1 MIMTSNRKLTSGVA
15 ILCAL
20 MILIGIFPMN
30 LFSGKKA
37 DATNSWTVYFDIS
50 NTTWFTNDSCVPEVS
65 TNNSTWNDMTLLS
78 GKIYSYTFG
87 SKPSSV
93 YFARGKN
100 SGNEIYGKTVEQTI
114 LDKNYFLAN
123 AWDTNSNSNS
133 GTWKVYEEKTI
144 YIDIS
149 NNTVYQGSKD
159 SIYLRCSPTV
169 GNNNISVSSIKMG
182 YFKNNVYKATTLLW
196 TDGYVWFDTNG
207 KWTNQTSD
215 DENVRQ
221 LKGNNYFTIDANKTG
236 DKYNGTWSTYSES
249 LAGKT
254 INFKDMT
261 GKLAGNITAIFT
273 GDGLT
278 AETKNVENNKVT
290 IPNDVNNNAYKTVE
304 FKNGNTSLGKYNLFN
319 ESSSGVT
326 AISYNESTCNTF
338 YYGATEKSDGNKLS
352 YWGTNLFGNNSIANK
367 NLYFKK
373 STFSSQPTVKI
384 NGETLSGI
392 SNTVNNTA
400 VWSFT
405 IPSDS
410 SATQQTIITF
420 EYGGNTYHLF
430 WIGLGKDSVVISGD
444 FAKISERLSKLRVY
458 FDATLSKLDYTGT
471 IVEKDS
477 NNNPTYPNYSMPKN
491 GVLRYYATGS
501 GVSDY
506 EGDMVKAVNFTK
518 NGNTWKDVYYVD
530 LPSNE
535 YTKIVFSSFDM
546 SDPTNYGGHGEST
559 TTLEIPTDINNPCFY
574 ADTSDKVIYVGGQ
587 RSGYWDEVYTIRDA
601 ESGKGNQVVDVKESS
616 FSSEKSSYGSREVNY
631 VNSTFYDYYTD
642 YELNGSNRDDYNGES
657 GLQNGASHRNWVNFR
672 QFDQALS
679 DYYKNKG
686 VSVNDAIYTG
696 HFQPTYTDS
705 TTGQQWGFPFGAI
718 ADTMDLYGWSN
729 YNTFI
734 SNNNSNVNSD
744 GEVKINQDGYYMYAT
759 QGIVNSSLDNGV
771 LKTHDGKAAS
781 PYFDED
787 FLNGN
792 NSKNTKLGKV
802 YNNVAF
808 PFTKKDVF
816 GEGVDYWWYDS
827 ASKTLAMQ
835 KDTESDNY
843 YLADY
848 SLDTDRSW
856 SKNLNSSGIYNAG
869 DKVSNTY
876 GLFPFNYGDNSA
888 KNNNGSTYNYGYGA
902 KLEFKFRLTDDGKVL
917 NSSGKQVDIKFL
929 FSGDDDVWVYIDGK
943 LALDVGGAHGQVTG
957 MLDFANKK
965 AYVSKVKKSANN
977 SDVSG
982 DSSVKSITYHADG
995 ENGNANK
1002 TYNFYQQKDFTLEGD
1017 NSAEHTLT
1025 MYYME
1030 RGLWESNMKVAFNFP
1045 DSSELEV
1052 EKTVD
1057 KSDVNTMFSNLFDE
1071 NENFEFLIQN
1081 RVTHFGTK
1089 AANGSTGLTTLN
1101 FAENLTGNLS
1111 VTSEGNIFEKVDSY
1125 NGQDNVVHWF
1135 ANYSNENNE
1144 YTQARLGNLSADDN
1158 QSKDISEMTYL
1169 NFKAYIAND
1178 IASLNNMY
1186 IQLTDVNGRKLYGFL
1201 DANKVKDTVLSGNA
1215 WSKVTVILDKLTAES
1230 GFDKTKISTISFQYN
1245 IECNVYLD
1253 DFIFKNDATSI
1264 GTGFTTAQENIPD
1277 YGSATSGKLENTK
1290 NAQYYKKNSSASS
1303 SKGTLNLVDES
1314 GNFYLKNKQLVTFY
1328 DQFRRGSYISLKEN
1342 LSASQKKLYTTT
1354 YTVYED
1360 GSAVTSMA
1368 TGNTVTNSSISNLKN
1383 VTGTAVN
1390 DGRTEKPDSHSTL
1403 ANYTGTKPDA
1413 DTMVFRSYTNPDGT
1427 NQSTKL
1433 KVQFNNKVNVG
1444 SIKITKDKVGNVN
1457 LSGKYKFYVEFKNV
1471 GGSGL
1476 EGANSIVSNVIEL
1489 GVGESKTI
1497 TGIPVGTEYIIHEVD
1512 ENSDYATLKK
1522 VTTGGKDVLISQNTV
1537 NGTATHSVTGT
1548 VVAKETEY
1556 SYTFYNTQTSTIDL
1570 KISKNWLNVNKADRD
1585 KYIPTANAVRFCL
1598 LRSSDSSN
1606 WSKVP
1611 NYEKFTLDANW
1622 KKTITK
1628 LDKYVDDTER
1638 TTWKYSI
1645 KELDSNDNLIDDGGM
1660 TTITA
1665 ESGNVNYTVT
1675 YTTGTNSG
1683 ADDNELIVDNTRIVQ
1698 DINMPETGGEG
1709 GSPNEFNFVLF
1720 GAIAIALAGGL
1731 LLLNKKY
1738 AFLHKDKSS
1747 KEVR

>member
-1 MIMTSNRKLTSGVA
+1 MIITSKRKLTSSVA
-15 ILCAL
+15 VLCAL

-37 DATNSWTVYFDIS
+37 DAASITLESKYVYLDIS
-50 NTTWFTNDSCVPEVS
+50 NFSDEWNNNVYMFVDTWGTLQKGEKISGTDIIRWDKSGWISTEHIFGFSCFD
-65 TNNSTWNDMTLLS
+65 NWNDIKAQDYRRTTMTSINLS
-78 GKIYSYTFG
+78 DAGAKYFYWDG
-87 SKPSSV
+87 SSTAIIDS
-93 YFARGKN
+93 
-100 SGNEIYGKTVEQTI
+100 KTV
-114 LDKNYFLAN
+114 Y
-123 AWDTNSNSNS
+123 S
-133 GTWKVYEEKTI
+133 
-144 YIDIS
+144 
-149 NNTVYQGSKD
+149 
-159 SIYLRCSPTV
+159 
-169 GNNNISVSSIKMG
+169 ISVS
-182 YFKNNVYKATTLLW
+182 
-196 TDGYVWFDTNG
+196 DTPIS
-207 KWTNQTSD
+207 K
-215 DENVRQ
+215 
-221 LKGNNYFTIDANKTG
+221 
-236 DKYNGTWSTYSES
+236 S
-249 LAGKT
+249 LEGKT

-304 FKNGNTSLGKYNLFN
+304 FKNSDTSLGKYNLFN
-319 ESSSGVT
+319 ENGSGAT
-326 AISYNESTCNTF
+326 PISYDENTCNTC
-338 YYGATEKSDGNKLS
+338 YYGATENLSNNSVIS
-352 YWGTNLFGNNSIANK
+352 YWGAEP
-367 NLYFKK
+367 
-373 STFSSQPTVKI
+373 ST
-384 NGETLSGI
+384 
-392 SNTVNNTA
+392 A
-400 VWSFT
+400 
-405 IPSDS
+405 SDS
-410 SATQQTIITF
+410 INNKKLYLDKFFFDTTSGVVPTITIKDSNETFTKDLDDDSTYSYIINTSATQQDIISV
-420 EYGGNTYHLF
+420 TYNNMRYNFL
-430 WIGLGKDSVVISGD
+430 WSD
-444 FAKISERLSKLRVY
+444 LSKNKLVVNNNIANVSDNYSKTNNRVY

-471 IVEKDS
+471 IVEG
-477 NNNPTYPNYSMPKN
+477 NANNPTYPNYSMPKN
-491 GVLRYYATGS
+491 GVLRYYATGN
-501 GVSDY
+501 GVPDI
-506 EGDMVKAVNFTK
+506 EGDMVKAANFTK

-546 SDPTNYGGHGEST
+546 SGPTNYGGHGEST
-559 TTLEIPTDINNPCFY
+559 TTLDIPTNINNPCFY

-587 RSGYWDEVYTIRDA
+587 RSGYWDKVYTIRDA
-601 ESGKGNQVVDVKESS
+601 ESAKGRPVVDVKESS
-616 FSSEKSSYGSREVNY
+616 FSSEKNHYGSTEVNY

-642 YELNGSNRDDYNGES
+642 FELNGSNRDDYNGES
-657 GLQNGASHRNWVNFR
+657 GLEKGASHRNWVNFR

-705 TTGQQWGFPFGAI
+705 TTHQSWGFPFSDI
-718 ADTMDLYGWSN
+718 ANTMDLYGWSN

-843 YLADY
+843 YLADH
-848 SLDTDRSW
+848 SLDNNRSW
-856 SKNLNSSGIYNAG
+856 SKNLNSSGIYDGG
-869 DKVSNTY
+869 DGVSNIY
-876 GLFPFNYGDNSA
+876 GLFPFNYGDKSA

-902 KLEFKFRLTDDGKVL
+902 KLEFKFRLTSDGKVL
-917 NSSGKQVDIKFL
+917 NSNGEQVDIKFL

-943 LALDVGGAHGQVTG
+943 LALDVGGDHGQVTG

-977 SDVSG
+977 SDVSR
-982 DSSVKSITYHADG
+982 DSIVKSVTYHAGG
-995 ENGNANK
+995 ENGNVEK
-1002 TYNFYQQKDFTLEGD
+1002 TYDFYQEKDFTLEGG

-1057 KSDVNTMFSNLFDE
+1057 KSDVNKMFSNLFDE

-1144 YTQARLGNLSADDN
+1144 YTQARLGNLSADDKLL
-1158 QSKDISEMTYL
+1158 KDISGMTYL

-1186 IQLTDVNGRKLYGFL
+1186 IQLTDVNGKKLYGFL

-1230 GFDKTKISTISFQYN
+1230 DFDKTNISTISFQYN
-1245 IECNVYLD
+1245 IQCDIYLD

-1264 GTGFTTAQENIPD
+1264 GTGFTTAQDNIPD
-1277 YGSATSGKLENTK
+1277 YGSAKSKKLENAE

-1342 LSASQKKLYTTT
+1342 LSESQKKLYTTT

-1368 TGNTVTNSSISNLKN
+1368 TGDTVTNSSISNLKN

-1390 DGRTEKPDSHSTL
+1390 DGRTEKPDSHSEL

-1413 DTMVFRSYTNPDGT
+1413 DTMVFRSYTKPDGA

-1444 SIKITKDKVGNVN
+1444 SLTITKAQMGNTN
-1457 LSGKYKFYVEFKNV
+1457 LTGKYSFYVEFKNV

-1512 ENSDYATLKK
+1512 ENSDGAVLKT
-1522 VTTGGKDVLISQNTV
+1522 VTTGSTNVAISQNTV

-1556 SYTFYNTQTSTIDL
+1556 SYTFYNTRTDTTDL
-1570 KISKNWLNVNKADRD
+1570 KISKNWLNVDEAYSD

-1598 LRSSDSSN
+1598 LRSTNGSN
-1606 WSKVP
+1606 WKSVP
-1611 NYEKFTLDANW
+1611 NYDSFTLDSNW

-1628 LDKYVDDTER
+1628 LDKFADDEQTQY
-1638 TTWKYSI
+1638 WKYSI
-1645 KELDSNDNLIDDGGM
+1645 RELDKNGNPIDDGNT

-1665 ESGNVNYTVT
+1665 ASGDVNYTVT
-1675 YTTGTNSG
+1675 YTTANNS
-1683 ADDNELIVDNTRIVQ
+1683 ADYDNELIVDNTRIVQ
-1698 DINMPETGGEG
+1698 DISMPETGGEG
-1709 GSPNEFNFVLF
+1709 GNPNEFNFVLF
-1720 GAIAIALAGGL
+1720 GVIAIALAGGL

-1738 AFLHKDKSS
+1738 AFVHIGKSS

>member
-1 MIMTSNRKLTSGVA
+1 MIITSKRKLTSSVA

-37 DATNSWTVYFDIS
+37 DAASITLESKYVYLDIS
-50 NTTWFTNDSCVPEVS
+50 NFSDEWNNNVYMFVDTWGTLQKGEKISGTDIIRWDKRGWGNIGHIFGFSCFD
-65 TNNSTWNDMTLLS
+65 NWNDIKAQDYRRTTMTSINLS
-78 GKIYSYTFG
+78 DAGAKYFYWDG
-87 SKPSSV
+87 SST
-93 YFARGKN
+93 A
-100 SGNEIYGKTVEQTI
+100 IIDGKT
-114 LDKNYFLAN
+114 LY
-123 AWDTNSNSNS
+123 S
-133 GTWKVYEEKTI
+133 
-144 YIDIS
+144 
-149 NNTVYQGSKD
+149 
-159 SIYLRCSPTV
+159 
-169 GNNNISVSSIKMG
+169 ISVS
-182 YFKNNVYKATTLLW
+182 
-196 TDGYVWFDTNG
+196 DTPIS
-207 KWTNQTSD
+207 K
-215 DENVRQ
+215 
-221 LKGNNYFTIDANKTG
+221 
-236 DKYNGTWSTYSES
+236 S
-249 LAGKT
+249 LEGKT

-273 GDGLT
+273 GAEVTETSSSLT
-278 AETKNVENNKVT
+278 NNQIT
-290 IPNDVNNNAYKTVE
+290 IPNDINDKPYTTVE
-304 FKNGNTSLGKYNLFN
+304 FKNGDTSLGKYNLFN
-319 ESSSGVT
+319 ASSSGVT
-326 AISYNESTCNTF
+326 PISYDENTCNTF
-338 YYGATEKSDGNKLS
+338 YYGATENLSNNSVIS
-352 YWGTNLFGNNSIANK
+352 YWGPEPSTASNSINNNK
-367 NLYFKK
+367 LYLDKFFFDTTSGVVPTITIKDSNETFTK
-373 STFSSQPTVKI
+373 DSDDDSTYSYII
-384 NGETLSGI
+384 NT
-392 SNTVNNTA
+392 
-400 VWSFT
+400 
-405 IPSDS
+405 
-410 SATQQTIITF
+410 SATQQDIISV
-420 EYGGNTYHLF
+420 TYNNMRYNFL
-430 WIGLGKDSVVISGD
+430 WSDLSKNKLSINGSIASISGVYSNSD
-444 FAKISERLSKLRVY
+444 GLDLY
-458 FDATLSKLDYTGT
+458 FDATLSKLSYLGSTVNNATMPIQDSNAKMFAHLFGATDNSTVNYEMTKLSSKT
-471 IVEKDS
+471 VDSNTWSDVYFVNISKQDVEK
-477 NNNPTYPNYSMPKN
+477 YSKVVFYSSTNEGTWPGDNAKASKTEDLDLPKN
-491 GVLRYYATGS
+491 
-501 GVSDY
+501 
-506 EGDMVKAVNFTK
+506 
-518 NGNTWKDVYYVD
+518 
-530 LPSNE
+530 
-535 YTKIVFSSFDM
+535 
-546 SDPTNYGGHGEST
+546 TNKT
-559 TTLEIPTDINNPCFY
+559 CFY
-574 ADTSDKVIYVGGQ
+574 ADSSDKCIYDNSM
-587 RSGYWDEVYTIRDA
+587 RSGYWDKVYTIRDA
-601 ESGKGNQVVDVKESS
+601 ESGKNSTVVDIKASN
-616 FSSEKSSYGSREVNY
+616 FSSEKSNYGSTEVNY

-642 YELNGSNRDDYNGES
+642 FELNGSNRDDY
-657 GLQNGASHRNWVNFR
+657 GASIGASQRNWVNFR

-686 VSVNDAIYTG
+686 VSVKDAIYTG
-696 HFQPTYTDS
+696 HFQPTYSD
-705 TTGQQWGFPFGAI
+705 WAFPFSDI
-718 ADTMDLYGWSN
+718 ANTMDLYGWSN
-729 YNTFI
+729 NNSDDNYKTFI

-744 GEVKINQDGYYMYAT
+744 GKVITGSEGYYMYAT
-759 QGIVNSSLDNGV
+759 QGIVNSSLNNGV

-843 YLADY
+843 YLADH
-848 SLDTDRSW
+848 SSDSDRSW
-856 SKNLNSSGIYNAG
+856 SKNLTSSGKYRKTDNNETI
-869 DKVSNTY
+869 DPVSNTY
-876 GLFPFNYGDNSA
+876 GLFPFNYGDKSSA
-888 KNNNGSTYNYGYGA
+888 DNTGSTYNYGYGA

-917 NSSGKQVDIKFL
+917 NSSGDPVDIKFL

-943 LALDVGGAHGQVTG
+943 LALDVGGDHGQVTG

-982 DSSVKSITYHADG
+982 NSSVRSITYHADG
-995 ENGNANK
+995 ENGNARE
-1002 TYNFYQQKDFTLEGD
+1002 TYDFYQQKDFTLEGG

-1101 FAENLTGNLS
+1101 FAENFTGNLS

-1144 YTQARLGNLSADDN
+1144 YTQVRLGNLSADDS

-1186 IQLTDVNGRKLYGFL
+1186 IQLTDVNGKKLYGFL

-1277 YGSATSGKLENTK
+1277 YGSATSGNLENTK
-1290 NAQYYKKNSSASS
+1290 NAQYYKKDSSSSS
-1303 SKGTLNLVDES
+1303 SKGTLDLVDES

-1368 TGNTVTNSSISNLKN
+1368 SGSTVTNGSISNLKN

-1390 DGRTEKPDSHSTL
+1390 DGRTEKPDSSSPS

-1457 LSGKYKFYVEFKNV
+1457 LVGKYKFYVEFKNV

-1512 ENSDYATLKK
+1512 ENSDGAVLKK
-1522 VTTGGKDVLISQNTV
+1522 VTTGGKDVTISQNTV

-1556 SYTFYNTQTSTIDL
+1556 SYTFYNTQIATMDL
-1570 KISKNWLNVNKADRD
+1570 KISKNWFNVDEADRD

-1598 LRSSDSSN
+1598 LRRSTDSS

-1611 NYEKFTLDANW
+1611 NYESFTLDSSW
-1622 KKTITK
+1622 EKTITK
-1628 LDKYVDDTER
+1628 LETYDDNGFQWQYAIR
-1638 TTWKYSI
+1638 
-1645 KELDSNDNLIDDGGM
+1645 ELDKAGNPIDNDNT

-1665 ESGNVNYTVT
+1665 ASGNVTYKVE
-1675 YTTGTNSG
+1675 YTTMTSSNITTG
-1683 ADDNELIVDNTRIVQ
+1683 LIVNNTRIVQ
-1698 DINMPETGGEG
+1698 DISMPETGGEG

-1738 AFLHKDKSS
+1738 AFVHIGKSS

>member
-1 MIMTSNRKLTSGVA
+1 MVFYS
-15 ILCAL
+15 
-20 MILIGIFPMN
+20 
-30 LFSGKKA
+30 
-37 DATNSWTVYFDIS
+37 
-50 NTTWFTNDSCVPEVS
+50 S
-65 TNNSTWNDMTLLS
+65 TN
-78 GKIYSYTFG
+78 
-87 SKPSSV
+87 
-93 YFARGKN
+93 
-100 SGNEIYGKTVEQTI
+100 E
-114 LDKNYFLAN
+114 
-123 AWDTNSNSNS
+123 
-133 GTWKVYEEKTI
+133 GTWPGDNAKASKTE
-144 YIDIS
+144 DLDLPK
-149 NNTVYQGSKD
+149 NT
-159 SIYLRCSPTV
+159 
-169 GNNNISVSSIKMG
+169 
-182 YFKNNVYKATTLLW
+182 
-196 TDGYVWFDTNG
+196 
-207 KWTNQTSD
+207 
-215 DENVRQ
+215 
-221 LKGNNYFTIDANKTG
+221 NKT
-236 DKYNGTWSTYSES
+236 
-249 LAGKT
+249 
-254 INFKDMT
+254 
-261 GKLAGNITAIFT
+261 
-273 GDGLT
+273 
-278 AETKNVENNKVT
+278 
-290 IPNDVNNNAYKTVE
+290 
-304 FKNGNTSLGKYNLFN
+304 
-319 ESSSGVT
+319 
-326 AISYNESTCNTF
+326 
-338 YYGATEKSDGNKLS
+338 
-352 YWGTNLFGNNSIANK
+352 
-367 NLYFKK
+367 
-373 STFSSQPTVKI
+373 
-384 NGETLSGI
+384 
-392 SNTVNNTA
+392 
-400 VWSFT
+400 
-405 IPSDS
+405 
-410 SATQQTIITF
+410 
-420 EYGGNTYHLF
+420 
-430 WIGLGKDSVVISGD
+430 
-444 FAKISERLSKLRVY
+444 
-458 FDATLSKLDYTGT
+458 
-471 IVEKDS
+471 
-477 NNNPTYPNYSMPKN
+477 
-491 GVLRYYATGS
+491 
-501 GVSDY
+501 
-506 EGDMVKAVNFTK
+506 
-518 NGNTWKDVYYVD
+518 
-530 LPSNE
+530 
-535 YTKIVFSSFDM
+535 
-546 SDPTNYGGHGEST
+546 
-559 TTLEIPTDINNPCFY
+559 CFY
-574 ADTSDKVIYVGGQ
+574 ADSSDKCIYDNSM
-587 RSGYWDEVYTIRDA
+587 RSGYWDKVYTIRDA
-601 ESGKGNQVVDVKESS
+601 ESGKNSTVVDIKASN
-616 FSSEKSSYGSREVNY
+616 FSSEKSNYGSTEVNY

-642 YELNGSNRDDYNGES
+642 FELNGSNRDDY
-657 GLQNGASHRNWVNFR
+657 GASIGASQRNWVNFR

-686 VSVNDAIYTG
+686 VSVKDAIYTG
-696 HFQPTYTDS
+696 HFQPTYSD
-705 TTGQQWGFPFGAI
+705 WGFPFSDI
-718 ADTMDLYGWSN
+718 ANTMDLYGWSN
-729 YNTFI
+729 NNSDDNYKTFI

-744 GEVKINQDGYYMYAT
+744 GKVITGSEGYYMYAT
-759 QGIVNSSLDNGV
+759 QGIVNSSLNNGV

-843 YLADY
+843 YLADH
-848 SLDTDRSW
+848 SSDSDRSW
-856 SKNLNSSGIYNAG
+856 SKNLTSSGKYRKTDNNETI
-869 DKVSNTY
+869 DPVSNTY
-876 GLFPFNYGDNSA
+876 GLFPLNYGDKSSA
-888 KNNNGSTYNYGYGA
+888 DNTGSTYNYGYGA

-917 NSSGKQVDIKFL
+917 NSSGDPVDIKFL

-943 LALDVGGAHGQVTG
+943 LALDVGGDHGQVTG

-982 DSSVKSITYHADG
+982 NSSVRSITYHADG
-995 ENGNANK
+995 ENGNARE
-1002 TYNFYQQKDFTLEGD
+1002 TYDFYQQKDFTLEGG

-1030 RGLWESNMKVAFNFP
+1030 RGMWESNMKVAFNFP

-1081 RVTHFGTK
+1081 RVTHFGIK

-1101 FAENLTGNLS
+1101 FAENFTGNLS

-1144 YTQARLGNLSADDN
+1144 YTQVRLGNLSADDN
-1158 QSKDISEMTYL
+1158 QLKDISEMTYL

-1186 IQLTDVNGRKLYGFL
+1186 IQLTDVNGKKLYGFL

-1277 YGSATSGKLENTK
+1277 YGSATSGNLENTK
-1290 NAQYYKKNSSASS
+1290 NAQYYKKDSSSSS
-1303 SKGTLNLVDES
+1303 SKGTLDLVDES

-1368 TGNTVTNSSISNLKN
+1368 SGSTVTNGSISNLKN

-1390 DGRTEKPDSHSTL
+1390 DGRTEKPDSSSSL

-1444 SIKITKDKVGNVN
+1444 SIRITKDKVGNVN
-1457 LSGKYKFYVEFKNV
+1457 LVGKYKFYVEFKNV

-1512 ENSDYATLKK
+1512 ENSDYAVLKK
-1522 VTTGGKDVLISQNTV
+1522 VTTGGNDVLISQNTV
-1537 NGTATHSVTGT
+1537 NGIATHSVTGT

-1556 SYTFYNTQTSTIDL
+1556 SYTFYNTQIATMDL
-1570 KISKNWLNVNKADRD
+1570 KISKNWFNVDEADRD

-1598 LRSSDSSN
+1598 LRRSTDSS

-1611 NYEKFTLDANW
+1611 NYESFTLDSSW
-1622 KKTITK
+1622 EKTITK
-1628 LDKYVDDTER
+1628 LETYDDNGFQWQYAIR
-1638 TTWKYSI
+1638 
-1645 KELDSNDNLIDDGGM
+1645 ELDKDGNPIDNDNT

-1665 ESGNVNYTVT
+1665 ASGNVTYKVE
-1675 YTTGTNSG
+1675 YTTSTSSNITTG
-1683 ADDNELIVDNTRIVQ
+1683 LIVNNTRIVQ
-1698 DINMPETGGEG
+1698 DISMPETGGEG

-1720 GAIAIALAGGL
+1720 GAIAIVLAGGL

-1738 AFLHKDKSS
+1738 AFVHIGKSS
-1747 KEVR
+1747 KKVR

>member
-1 MIMTSNRKLTSGVA
+1 
-15 ILCAL
+15 
-20 MILIGIFPMN
+20 
-30 LFSGKKA
+30 
-37 DATNSWTVYFDIS
+37 
-50 NTTWFTNDSCVPEVS
+50 
-65 TNNSTWNDMTLLS
+65 
-78 GKIYSYTFG
+78 
-87 SKPSSV
+87 
-93 YFARGKN
+93 
-100 SGNEIYGKTVEQTI
+100 
-114 LDKNYFLAN
+114 
-123 AWDTNSNSNS
+123 
-133 GTWKVYEEKTI
+133 
-144 YIDIS
+144 
-149 NNTVYQGSKD
+149 
-159 SIYLRCSPTV
+159 
-169 GNNNISVSSIKMG
+169 
-182 YFKNNVYKATTLLW
+182 
-196 TDGYVWFDTNG
+196 
-207 KWTNQTSD
+207 
-215 DENVRQ
+215 
-221 LKGNNYFTIDANKTG
+221 
-236 DKYNGTWSTYSES
+236 
-249 LAGKT
+249 
-254 INFKDMT
+254 MT

-273 GDGLT
+273 GAEVTETSSSLT
-278 AETKNVENNKVT
+278 NNQIT
-290 IPNDVNNNAYKTVE
+290 IPNDINDKPYTTVE
-304 FKNGNTSLGKYNLFN
+304 FKNGDTSLGKYNLFN
-319 ESSSGVT
+319 ASSSGVT
-326 AISYNESTCNTF
+326 PISYDENTCNTF
-338 YYGATEKSDGNKLS
+338 YYGATENLSNNSVIS
-352 YWGTNLFGNNSIANK
+352 YWGAEPSTASNSINNNK
-367 NLYFKK
+367 LYLDKFFFDTTSGVVPTITIKDSNGTFTK
-373 STFSSQPTVKI
+373 DSDDDSTYSYII
-384 NGETLSGI
+384 NT
-392 SNTVNNTA
+392 
-400 VWSFT
+400 
-405 IPSDS
+405 
-410 SATQQTIITF
+410 SATQQDIISV
-420 EYGGNTYHLF
+420 TYNNMRYNFL
-430 WIGLGKDSVVISGD
+430 WSDLSKNKLSINGSIASISGVYSNSD
-444 FAKISERLSKLRVY
+444 GLDLY
-458 FDATLSKLDYTGT
+458 FDATLSKLSYLGSTGNNAT
-471 IVEKDS
+471 MPIQDSNAKMFVHLFGATDGSTVNYEMTKLSSKTVDSNTWSDVYFVNISKQDVEKYS
-477 NNNPTYPNYSMPKN
+477 KVIFYSSTNEGTWPNAKANASKTEDLDLPKN
-491 GVLRYYATGS
+491 
-501 GVSDY
+501 
-506 EGDMVKAVNFTK
+506 
-518 NGNTWKDVYYVD
+518 
-530 LPSNE
+530 
-535 YTKIVFSSFDM
+535 
-546 SDPTNYGGHGEST
+546 TNKT
-559 TTLEIPTDINNPCFY
+559 CFY
-574 ADTSDKVIYVGGQ
+574 ADSSDKCIYDNSM
-587 RSGYWDEVYTIRDA
+587 RSGYWDKVYTIRDA
-601 ESGKGNQVVDVKESS
+601 ESGKNNPVVDIKASS
-616 FSSEKSSYGSREVNY
+616 FSSEKSNYGSTEVNY

-642 YELNGSNRDDYNGES
+642 FELNGSNRDDYNGES
-657 GLQNGASHRNWVNFR
+657 GLQSGASHRNWVNFR

-696 HFQPTYTDS
+696 HFQPTHSD
-705 TTGQQWGFPFGAI
+705 WGFPFGAI
-718 ADTMDLYGWSN
+718 ADTMDLYGWSK

-744 GEVKINQDGYYMYAT
+744 GTVKIGSDGYYMYAT

-827 ASKTLAMQ
+827 ASTTLAMQ
-835 KDTESDNY
+835 KDTASDNY
-843 YLADY
+843 YLANHSSD
-848 SLDTDRSW
+848 SNRNW
-856 SKNLNSSGIYNAG
+856 SKNLNSSGIYDGG
-869 DKVSNTY
+869 DGVSNIY

-917 NSSGKQVDIKFL
+917 NSSGDKVDIKFL

-943 LALDVGGAHGQVTG
+943 LALDVGGDHGQVTG

-965 AYVSKVKKSANN
+965 SYVSRVKKSANN

-982 DSSVKSITYHADG
+982 GSSVRSITYHADG
-995 ENGNANK
+995 ESGTENK
-1002 TYNFYQQKDFTLEGD
+1002 TYDFYQQKEFTLEGD

-1030 RGLWESNMKVAFNFP
+1030 RGMWESNMKVAFNFP

-1101 FAENLTGNLS
+1101 FAENFTGNLS
-1111 VTSEGNIFEKVDSY
+1111 VTSEGNIFEKTDSY
-1125 NGQDNVVHWF
+1125 NGQDNVVNWF
-1135 ANYSNENNE
+1135 ANHSNENNE

-1158 QSKDISEMTYL
+1158 QLKDISKMTYL

-1186 IQLTDVNGRKLYGFL
+1186 IQLTDANGKKLYGFL

-1245 IECNVYLD
+1245 IECDVYLD

-1277 YGSATSGKLENTK
+1277 YGSATSGNLENTK
-1290 NAQYYKKNSSASS
+1290 NAQYYKKDSSSSS
-1303 SKGTLNLVDES
+1303 SKGTLDLVDES

-1368 TGNTVTNSSISNLKN
+1368 SGSTVTNGSISNLKN

-1390 DGRTEKPDSHSTL
+1390 DGRTEKPDSSSSL

-1444 SIKITKDKVGNVN
+1444 SIKITKDKVGNNVN
-1457 LSGKYKFYVEFKNV
+1457 LVGKYKFYVEFKNV

-1512 ENSDYATLKK
+1512 ENSDYAVLKK
-1522 VTTGGKDVLISQNTV
+1522 VTTGGNDVLISQNTV
-1537 NGTATHSVTGT
+1537 NGIATHSVTGT

-1556 SYTFYNTQTSTIDL
+1556 SYTFYNTQIATMDL
-1570 KISKNWLNVNKADRD
+1570 KISKNWFNVDEADRD

-1598 LRSSDSSN
+1598 LRRSTDSS

-1611 NYEKFTLDANW
+1611 NYESFTLDSSW
-1622 KKTITK
+1622 EKTITK
-1628 LDKYVDDTER
+1628 LETYDDNGFQWQYAIR
-1638 TTWKYSI
+1638 
-1645 KELDSNDNLIDDGGM
+1645 ELDKDGNPIDNDNT

-1665 ESGNVNYTVT
+1665 ASGNVTYKVE
-1675 YTTGTNSG
+1675 YTTSTSSNITTG
-1683 ADDNELIVDNTRIVQ
+1683 LIVNNTRIVQ
-1698 DINMPETGGEG
+1698 DISMPETGGEG

-1720 GAIAIALAGGL
+1720 GAIAIVLAGGL

-1738 AFLHKDKSS
+1738 AFVHIGKSS
-1747 KEVR
+1747 KKVR

>member
-30 LFSGKKA
+30 LFSKSKA
-37 DATNSWTVYFDIS
+37 NAAESSTRTVYFD
-50 NTTWFTNDSCVPEVS
+50 T
-65 TNNSTWNDMTLLS
+65 
-78 GKIYSYTFG
+78 
-87 SKPSSV
+87 
-93 YFARGKN
+93 
-100 SGNEIYGKTVEQTI
+100 SGNGNWNGWT
-114 LDKNYFLAN
+114 
-123 AWDTNSNSNS
+123 
-133 GTWKVYEEKTI
+133 
-144 YIDIS
+144 
-149 NNTVYQGSKD
+149 KD
-159 SIYLRCSPTV
+159 CTMYIYLI
-169 GNNNISVSSIKMG
+169 GDSS
-182 YFKNNVYKATTLLW
+182 
-196 TDGYVWFDTNG
+196 
-207 KWTNQTSD
+207 S
-215 DENVRQ
+215 
-221 LKGNNYFTIDANKTG
+221 
-236 DKYNGTWSTYSES
+236 YNGTAKMTSTDLTPESYGGKVWSYEFDSTVYNKVNFANYDSRNQTPLDNPRMTVTIDLNSNEDNCFMLDGGYETGVGKKTVKSRNISQS

-261 GKLAGNITAIFT
+261 GKLNSNITAIFT
-273 GDGLT
+273 GEGVT
-278 AETKNVENNKVT
+278 ETSLSFTNNLT
-290 IPNDVNNNAYKTVE
+290 IPDDVSNNYYTTVE
-304 FKNGNTSLGKYNLFN
+304 FKNGTTSLGKYNLFN
-319 ESSSGVT
+319 TSSSGVT
-326 AISYNESTCNTF
+326 GVKYDESTCNTF

-506 EGDMVKAVNFTK
+506 EGNMVKAINFTK

-546 SDPTNYGGHGEST
+546 SGPTNYGGHGEST

-601 ESGKGNQVVDVKESS
+601 ESAKGSQVVDIKESN

-705 TTGQQWGFPFGAI
+705 TTQQSWGFPFSDI
-718 ADTMDLYGWSN
+718 ANTMDLYGWSN

-744 GEVKINQDGYYMYAT
+744 GGVKIGQDGYYMYAT
-759 QGIVNSSLDNGV
+759 QDIVNDKLVDGV
-771 LKTHDGKAAS
+771 LKTHDGNAAS

-827 ASKTLAMQ
+827 ASTTLAMQ
-835 KDTESDNY
+835 KDTASDNY
-843 YLADY
+843 YLANHSSD
-848 SLDTDRSW
+848 SNRNW
-856 SKNLNSSGIYNAG
+856 SKNLNSSGIYDDG
-869 DKVSNTY
+869 DGVSNIY

-902 KLEFKFRLTDDGKVL
+902 KLEFKFRLTSDGKVL
-917 NSSGKQVDIKFL
+917 NSQGNPVDIKFL

-957 MLDFANKK
+957 MLNFANEADGKK
-965 AYVSKVKKSANN
+965 YAYVSKVKKSANN
-977 SDVSG
+977 PTNVSG
-982 DSSVKSITYHADG
+982 STKLASITYHADG
-995 ENGNANK
+995 ESGTTDK
-1002 TYNFYQQKDFTLEGD
+1002 PYDFYQKKEFTLEGD

-1057 KSDVNTMFSNLFDE
+1057 KSNVNTMFSNLFDE

-1081 RVTHFGTK
+1081 RVTHYGSKGTD
-1089 AANGSTGLTTLN
+1089 ASTETKKT
-1101 FAENLTGNLS
+1101 FAENFNGTLTATSAPNTFKKLS
-1111 VTSEGNIFEKVDSY
+1111 SFSGRNNVAYWKALEQDASHSY
-1125 NGQDNVVHWF
+1125 VQK
-1135 ANYSNENNE
+1135 
-1144 YTQARLGNLSADDN
+1144 RLGELTPDSG
-1158 QSKDISEMTYL
+1158 STLDISNTSYL
-1169 NFKAYIAND
+1169 SFKLYFNSND
-1178 IASLNNMY
+1178 NPNLNHMY
-1186 IQLTDVNGRKLYGFL
+1186 VRLTDSSGKTIAGFL
-1201 DANKVKDTVLSGNA
+1201 NSSNVKDTVLTRNQ
-1215 WSKVTVILDKLTAES
+1215 WVNVNVNWTKLTKET
-1230 GFDKTKISTISFQYN
+1230 GFDITKVAKVSFQYSFSVD
-1245 IECNVYLD
+1245 IYLD
-1253 DFIFKNDATSI
+1253 DFIFKNEISAIAS
-1264 GTGFTTAQENIPD
+1264 GFTTAQKNIPD
-1277 YGSATSGKLENTK
+1277 YGSAKSKKLENAE
-1290 NAQYYKKNSSASS
+1290 NAQYYKKNSSSTS
-1303 SKGTLNLVDES
+1303 SKGTLGLVDDS
-1314 GNFYLKNKQLVTFY
+1314 GNFYLKDKDSVTFY
-1328 DQFRRGSYISLKEN
+1328 DQFRRGSYILLKEN
-1342 LSASQKKLYTTT
+1342 LSDSQKNLYDTK
-1354 YTVYED
+1354 YTVYEN
-1360 GSAVTSMA
+1360 GSPVTSMA
-1368 TGNTVTNSSISNLKN
+1368 DGSTVTNNSSISNLKN
-1383 VTGTAVN
+1383 VNATAVN
-1390 DGRTEKPDSHSTL
+1390 DGRTEKKDDNSAL

-1413 DTMVFRSYTNPDGT
+1413 DTLVFRSYTKPDGT

-1433 KVQFNNKVNVG
+1433 KVQFNNKIKVG
-1444 SIKITKDKVGNVN
+1444 SLTITKAQMGNTN
-1457 LSGKYKFYVEFKNV
+1457 LTGKYKFYVEFKNV

-1476 EGANSIVSNVIEL
+1476 EGANSIVSDLIEL
-1489 GVGESKTI
+1489 KVGESKTI

-1512 ENSDYATLKK
+1512 ENSDGAVLKK
-1522 VTTGGKDVLISQNTV
+1522 VTTGSTNVAISQNTV
-1537 NGTATHSVTGT
+1537 TSNGTVLATHSVTGT
-1548 VVAKETEY
+1548 VNDANTEY
-1556 SYTFYNTQTSTIDL
+1556 AYTFSNAKTATIE
-1570 KISKNWLNVNKADRD
+1570 LNITKKWINVDEADSD

-1628 LDKYVDDTER
+1628 LDKYVDDTES

-1709 GSPNEFNFVLF
+1709 GNPNEFNFVLF

>member
-1 MIMTSNRKLTSGVA
+1 MIITSKRKLTSSVA

-37 DATNSWTVYFDIS
+37 DAASITLESKYVYLDIS
-50 NTTWFTNDSCVPEVS
+50 NFSDEWNNNVYMFVDTWGTLQKGEKISGTDIIRWDKRGWGNIGHIFGFSCFD
-65 TNNSTWNDMTLLS
+65 NWNDIKAQDYRRTTMTSINLS
-78 GKIYSYTFG
+78 DAGAKYFYWDG
-87 SKPSSV
+87 SST
-93 YFARGKN
+93 A
-100 SGNEIYGKTVEQTI
+100 IIDGKTV
-114 LDKNYFLAN
+114 Y
-123 AWDTNSNSNS
+123 S
-133 GTWKVYEEKTI
+133 
-144 YIDIS
+144 
-149 NNTVYQGSKD
+149 
-159 SIYLRCSPTV
+159 
-169 GNNNISVSSIKMG
+169 ISVS
-182 YFKNNVYKATTLLW
+182 
-196 TDGYVWFDTNG
+196 DTPIS
-207 KWTNQTSD
+207 K
-215 DENVRQ
+215 
-221 LKGNNYFTIDANKTG
+221 
-236 DKYNGTWSTYSES
+236 S
-249 LAGKT
+249 LEGKT

-273 GDGLT
+273 GAEVTETSSSLT
-278 AETKNVENNKVT
+278 NNQIT
-290 IPNDVNNNAYKTVE
+290 IPNDINDKPYTTVE
-304 FKNGNTSLGKYNLFN
+304 FKNGDTSLGKYNLFN
-319 ESSSGVT
+319 ASSSGVT
-326 AISYNESTCNTF
+326 PISYDENTCNTF
-338 YYGATEKSDGNKLS
+338 YYGATENLSNNSVIS
-352 YWGTNLFGNNSIANK
+352 YWGPEPSTASNSINNNK
-367 NLYFKK
+367 LYLDKFFFDTTSGVVPTITIKDSNETFTK
-373 STFSSQPTVKI
+373 DSDDDSTYSYII
-384 NGETLSGI
+384 NT
-392 SNTVNNTA
+392 
-400 VWSFT
+400 
-405 IPSDS
+405 
-410 SATQQTIITF
+410 SATQQDIISV
-420 EYGGNTYHLF
+420 TYNNMRYNFL
-430 WIGLGKDSVVISGD
+430 WSDLSKNKLSINGSIASISGVYSNSD
-444 FAKISERLSKLRVY
+444 GLDLY
-458 FDATLSKLDYTGT
+458 FDATLSKLSYLGSTVNNATMPIQDSNAKMFAHLFGATDNSTVNYEMTKLSSKT
-471 IVEKDS
+471 VDSNTWSDVYFVNISKQDVEK
-477 NNNPTYPNYSMPKN
+477 YSKVVFYSSTNEGTWPGDNAKASKTEDLDLPKN
-491 GVLRYYATGS
+491 
-501 GVSDY
+501 
-506 EGDMVKAVNFTK
+506 
-518 NGNTWKDVYYVD
+518 
-530 LPSNE
+530 
-535 YTKIVFSSFDM
+535 
-546 SDPTNYGGHGEST
+546 TNKT
-559 TTLEIPTDINNPCFY
+559 CFY
-574 ADTSDKVIYVGGQ
+574 ADSSDKCIYDNSM
-587 RSGYWDEVYTIRDA
+587 RSGYWDKVYTIRDA
-601 ESGKGNQVVDVKESS
+601 ESGKNSTVVDIKASN
-616 FSSEKSSYGSREVNY
+616 FSSEKSNYGSTEVNY

-642 YELNGSNRDDYNGES
+642 FELNGSNRDDY
-657 GLQNGASHRNWVNFR
+657 GASIGASQRNWVNFR

-686 VSVNDAIYTG
+686 VSVKDAIYTG
-696 HFQPTYTDS
+696 HFQPTYSD
-705 TTGQQWGFPFGAI
+705 WGFPFSDI
-718 ADTMDLYGWSN
+718 ANTMDLYGWSN
-729 YNTFI
+729 NNSDDNYKTFI

-744 GEVKINQDGYYMYAT
+744 GKVITGSEGYYMYAT
-759 QGIVNSSLDNGV
+759 QGIVNSSLNNGV

-843 YLADY
+843 YLADH
-848 SLDTDRSW
+848 SSDSDRSW
-856 SKNLNSSGIYNAG
+856 SKNLTSSGKYRKTDNNETI
-869 DKVSNTY
+869 DPVSNTY
-876 GLFPFNYGDNSA
+876 GLFPFNYGDKSSA
-888 KNNNGSTYNYGYGA
+888 DNTGSTYNYGYGA

-917 NSSGKQVDIKFL
+917 NSSGDPVDIKFL

-943 LALDVGGAHGQVTG
+943 LALDVGGDHGQVTG

-982 DSSVKSITYHADG
+982 NSSVRSITYHADG
-995 ENGNANK
+995 ENGNARE
-1002 TYNFYQQKDFTLEGD
+1002 TYDFYQQKDFTLEGG

-1101 FAENLTGNLS
+1101 FAENFTGNLS

-1144 YTQARLGNLSADDN
+1144 YTQVRLGNLSADDS

-1186 IQLTDVNGRKLYGFL
+1186 IQLTDVNGKKLYGFL

-1277 YGSATSGKLENTK
+1277 YGSATSGNLENTK
-1290 NAQYYKKNSSASS
+1290 NAQYYKKDSSSSS
-1303 SKGTLNLVDES
+1303 SKGTLDLVDES

-1368 TGNTVTNSSISNLKN
+1368 SGSTVTNGSISNLKN

-1390 DGRTEKPDSHSTL
+1390 DGRTEKPDSSSPS

-1457 LSGKYKFYVEFKNV
+1457 LVGKYKFYVEFKNV

-1512 ENSDYATLKK
+1512 ENSDGAVLKK
-1522 VTTGGKDVLISQNTV
+1522 VTTGGKDVTISQNTV

-1556 SYTFYNTQTSTIDL
+1556 SYTFYNTQIATMDL
-1570 KISKNWLNVNKADRD
+1570 KISKNWFNVDEADRD

-1598 LRSSDSSN
+1598 LRRSTDSS

-1611 NYEKFTLDANW
+1611 NYESFTLDSSW
-1622 KKTITK
+1622 EKTITK
-1628 LDKYVDDTER
+1628 LETYDDNGFQWQYAIR
-1638 TTWKYSI
+1638 
-1645 KELDSNDNLIDDGGM
+1645 ELDKAGNPIDNDNT

-1665 ESGNVNYTVT
+1665 ASGNVTYKVE
-1675 YTTGTNSG
+1675 YTTMTSSNITTG
-1683 ADDNELIVDNTRIVQ
+1683 LIVNNTRIVQ
-1698 DINMPETGGEG
+1698 DISMPETGGEG

-1738 AFLHKDKSS
+1738 AFVHIGKSS

>member
-1 MIMTSNRKLTSGVA
+1 MIITSKRKLTSSVA

-37 DATNSWTVYFDIS
+37 DAANSWTVYFDIS
-50 NTTWFTNDSCVPEVS
+50 NTKDWFTDDGCVPKVS
-65 TNNSTWNDMTLLS
+65 TDNSTWNDMTLLS
-78 GKIYSYTFG
+78 GKIYSYTFD
-87 SKPSSV
+87 SKPLSV
-93 YFARGKN
+93 YFARGN
-100 SGNEIYGKTVEQTI
+100 NIGIYGKTVVQTI
-114 LDKNYFLAN
+114 SDKNYFLAN
-123 AWDTNSNSNS
+123 TWVSDSNNSNINSNT
-133 GTWKVYEEKTI
+133 GIWKTYEEKTI

-149 NNTVYQGSKD
+149 NNTVYQGKKD
-159 SIYLRCSPTV
+159 SIYLKHGPL
-169 GNNNISVSSIKMG
+169 NSVSRAKMG
-182 YFKNNVYKATTLLW
+182 RFKDKVYKVTVFLLDDEFIWFATNSDW
-196 TDGYVWFDTNG
+196 E
-207 KWTNQTSD
+207 NQTSD
-215 DENVRQ
+215 DDSVRNP
-221 LKGNNYFTIDANKTG
+221 GNNNYFTIDANPTDG
-236 DKYNGTWSTYSES
+236 KYKGTWSTYSES

-273 GDGLT
+273 GAEI
-278 AETKNVENNKVT
+278 AETSLSLTNNQIT
-290 IPNDVNNNAYKTVE
+290 IPNDIDGKPYTTVE
-304 FKNGNTSLGKYNLFN
+304 FKNGDTSLGKYNLFN
-319 ESSSGVT
+319 ESSSGAT
-326 AISYNESTCNTF
+326 PISYDENTCNTF
-338 YYGATEKSDGNKLS
+338 YYGATENLSNNSVIS
-352 YWGTNLFGNNSIANK
+352 YWGAKPSTASESINNKKLYLDKFFFDTTSGDAPTIA
-367 NLYFKK
+367 
-373 STFSSQPTVKI
+373 I
-384 NGETLSGI
+384 NGFTGTFTKDSDDDSTYSYI
-392 SNTVNNTA
+392 INT
-400 VWSFT
+400 
-405 IPSDS
+405 
-410 SATQQTIITF
+410 SATQQNIISV
-420 EYGGNTYHLF
+420 TYNNMRYNFL
-430 WIGLGKDSVVISGD
+430 WSD
-444 FAKISERLSKLRVY
+444 LSKNKLVVNNNIANVSDNYSKTNNRVY

-471 IVEKDS
+471 
-477 NNNPTYPNYSMPKN
+477 TTNYSMPSKD
-491 GVLRYYATGS
+491 GVLRYYATGNN
-501 GVSDY
+501 VPDI
-506 EGDMVKAVNFTK
+506 EDDMVKAANFTK

-546 SDPTNYGGHGEST
+546 NGPTNYGGYGEST
-559 TTLEIPTDINNPCFY
+559 TTLDIPTNINNPCFY
-574 ADTSDKVIYVGGQ
+574 ADTSDKVIYDGGQ
-587 RSGYWDEVYTIRDA
+587 RSGYWGEVYTIRDA
-601 ESGKGNQVVDVKESS
+601 ESAKGSPVVDVKESS
-616 FSSEKSSYGSREVNY
+616 FSSEKNHYGSTEVNY

-642 YELNGSNRDDYNGES
+642 FELNGSNRDDYGGSAE
-657 GLQNGASHRNWVNFR
+657 ASQRNWVNFR

-686 VSVNDAIYTG
+686 VSVKDAIYTG
-696 HFQPTYTDS
+696 HFQPKHND
-705 TTGQQWGFPFGAI
+705 WGFPFSDI
-718 ADTMDLYGWSN
+718 AGTMDLYGWDSYGTSN

-744 GEVKINQDGYYMYAT
+744 GKVNEGSDGYYMYAT
-759 QGIVNSSLDNGV
+759 QGIVNDSLNNGV

-816 GEGVDYWWYDS
+816 GEGIDYWWYDS

-848 SLDTDRSW
+848 SLDENRSW
-856 SKNLNSSGIYNAG
+856 SKNLTSSGKYNDGTA
-869 DKVSNTY
+869 DSVSNTY
-876 GLFPFNYGDNSA
+876 GLFPFNYGNKSSTD
-888 KNNNGSTYNYGYGA
+888 NNGTTYNYGYGA

-917 NSSGKQVDIKFL
+917 SNGKQVDIKFL

-943 LALDVGGAHGQVTG
+943 LALDVGGDHGQVTG

-982 DSSVKSITYHADG
+982 DFIVKSITYHADG
-995 ENGNANK
+995 ESGDANK
-1002 TYNFYQQKDFTLEGD
+1002 TYNFYQQKDFTLEGG

-1186 IQLTDVNGRKLYGFL
+1186 IQLTDAKGKKLYGFL

-1230 GFDKTKISTISFQYN
+1230 GFDKANIRTISFQYN
-1245 IECNVYLD
+1245 IECNIYLD

-1264 GTGFTTAQENIPD
+1264 GTGFTTAQEDIPD
-1277 YGSATSGKLENTK
+1277 YNSATSGKLENTK

-1328 DQFRRGSYISLKEN
+1328 DQFRRGSYISLTEN
-1342 LSASQKKLYTTT
+1342 LSESQKKLYTTT

-1368 TGNTVTNSSISNLKN
+1368 DGSTVTNNSSISNLKN
-1383 VTGTAVN
+1383 VNATAVN
-1390 DGRTEKPDSHSTL
+1390 DGRTEKPDGNSEL

-1413 DTMVFRSYTNPDGT
+1413 DTMVFRSYTKPDGI

-1444 SIKITKDKVGNVN
+1444 SLTITKAQMGNTN
-1457 LSGKYKFYVEFKNV
+1457 LTGKYSFYVEFKNV

-1512 ENSDYATLKK
+1512 ENSDGAVLKT
-1522 VTTGGKDVLISQNTV
+1522 VTSDGKEITISQNTV

-1548 VVAKETEY
+1548 VATKDTEY
-1556 SYTFYNTQTSTIDL
+1556 SYTFNNAKIETIDL
-1570 KISKNWLNVNKADRD
+1570 KISKNWLNVDAAYRD

-1598 LRSSDSSN
+1598 LRSSDGSN
-1606 WSKVP
+1606 WKSVP
-1611 NYEKFTLDANW
+1611 NYDSFTLDSNW

-1628 LDKYVDDTER
+1628 LDKYVDDTES

-1645 KELDSNDNLIDDGGM
+1645 RELDQDGKQIDEGGK
-1660 TTITA
+1660 TIITA
-1665 ESGNVNYTVT
+1665 ASGDVNYTVT
-1675 YTTGTNSG
+1675 YTTANNS
-1683 ADDNELIVDNTRIVQ
+1683 ADYDNELIVDNTRIVQ
-1698 DINMPETGGEG
+1698 DISMPETGGEG

-1738 AFLHKDKSS
+1738 AFVHIGKSS

>member
-1 MIMTSNRKLTSGVA
+1 
-15 ILCAL
+15 
-20 MILIGIFPMN
+20 
-30 LFSGKKA
+30 
-37 DATNSWTVYFDIS
+37 
-50 NTTWFTNDSCVPEVS
+50 
-65 TNNSTWNDMTLLS
+65 
-78 GKIYSYTFG
+78 
-87 SKPSSV
+87 
-93 YFARGKN
+93 
-100 SGNEIYGKTVEQTI
+100 
-114 LDKNYFLAN
+114 
-123 AWDTNSNSNS
+123 
-133 GTWKVYEEKTI
+133 
-144 YIDIS
+144 
-149 NNTVYQGSKD
+149 
-159 SIYLRCSPTV
+159 
-169 GNNNISVSSIKMG
+169 
-182 YFKNNVYKATTLLW
+182 
-196 TDGYVWFDTNG
+196 
-207 KWTNQTSD
+207 
-215 DENVRQ
+215 
-221 LKGNNYFTIDANKTG
+221 
-236 DKYNGTWSTYSES
+236 
-249 LAGKT
+249 
-254 INFKDMT
+254 MT

-273 GDGLT
+273 GAEVTETSSSLT
-278 AETKNVENNKVT
+278 NNQIT
-290 IPNDVNNNAYKTVE
+290 IPNDINDKPYTTVE
-304 FKNGNTSLGKYNLFN
+304 FKNGDTSLGKYNLFN
-319 ESSSGVT
+319 ASSSGVT
-326 AISYNESTCNTF
+326 PISYDENTCNTF
-338 YYGATEKSDGNKLS
+338 YYGATENLSNNSVIS
-352 YWGTNLFGNNSIANK
+352 YWGAEPSTASNSINNNK
-367 NLYFKK
+367 LYLDKFFFDTTSGVVPTITIKDSNETFTK
-373 STFSSQPTVKI
+373 DSDDDSTYSYII
-384 NGETLSGI
+384 NT
-392 SNTVNNTA
+392 
-400 VWSFT
+400 
-405 IPSDS
+405 
-410 SATQQTIITF
+410 SATQQDIISV
-420 EYGGNTYHLF
+420 TYNNMRYNFL
-430 WIGLGKDSVVISGD
+430 WSDLSKNKLSINGSIASISGVYSNSD
-444 FAKISERLSKLRVY
+444 GLDLY
-458 FDATLSKLDYTGT
+458 FDATLSKLSYLGSTGNNAT
-471 IVEKDS
+471 MPIQDSNAKMFAHLFGATDNSTVNYEMTKLSSKTVDSNTWSDVYFVNISKQDVEKYS
-477 NNNPTYPNYSMPKN
+477 KVIFYSSTNEGTWPNAKANASKTEDLDLPKN
-491 GVLRYYATGS
+491 
-501 GVSDY
+501 
-506 EGDMVKAVNFTK
+506 
-518 NGNTWKDVYYVD
+518 
-530 LPSNE
+530 
-535 YTKIVFSSFDM
+535 
-546 SDPTNYGGHGEST
+546 TNKT
-559 TTLEIPTDINNPCFY
+559 CFY
-574 ADTSDKVIYVGGQ
+574 ADSSDKCIYDNSM
-587 RSGYWDEVYTIRDA
+587 RSGYWDKVYTIRDA
-601 ESGKGNQVVDVKESS
+601 ESGKNNPVVDIKASS
-616 FSSEKSSYGSREVNY
+616 FSSEKSNYGSTEVNY

-642 YELNGSNRDDYNGES
+642 FELNGSNRDDYNGES
-657 GLQNGASHRNWVNFR
+657 GLQSGASHRNWVNFR

-696 HFQPTYTDS
+696 HFQPTHSD
-705 TTGQQWGFPFGAI
+705 WGFPFGAI
-718 ADTMDLYGWSN
+718 ADTMDLYGWSK

-744 GEVKINQDGYYMYAT
+744 GTVKIGSDGYYMYAT

-827 ASKTLAMQ
+827 ASTTLAMQ
-835 KDTESDNY
+835 KDTASDNY
-843 YLADY
+843 YLANHSSD
-848 SLDTDRSW
+848 SNRNW
-856 SKNLNSSGIYNAG
+856 SKNLNSSGIYDGG
-869 DKVSNTY
+869 DGVSNIY

-917 NSSGKQVDIKFL
+917 NSSGDKVDIKFL

-943 LALDVGGAHGQVTG
+943 LALDVGGDHGQVTG

-965 AYVSKVKKSANN
+965 SYVSRVKKSANN

-982 DSSVKSITYHADG
+982 GSSVRSITYHADG
-995 ENGNANK
+995 ESGTENK
-1002 TYNFYQQKDFTLEGD
+1002 TYDFYQQKEFTLDGD

-1030 RGLWESNMKVAFNFP
+1030 RGMWESNMKVAFNFP

-1101 FAENLTGNLS
+1101 FAENFTGNLF

-1125 NGQDNVVHWF
+1125 NGQDNVVNWF
-1135 ANYSNENNE
+1135 ANHSNENNE

-1158 QSKDISEMTYL
+1158 QLKDISKMTYL

-1186 IQLTDVNGRKLYGFL
+1186 IQLTDANGKKLYGFL

-1277 YGSATSGKLENTK
+1277 YGSATSGNLENTK
-1290 NAQYYKKNSSASS
+1290 NAQYYKKDSSSSS
-1303 SKGTLNLVDES
+1303 SKGTLDLVDES

-1368 TGNTVTNSSISNLKN
+1368 SGSTVTNGSISNLKN

-1390 DGRTEKPDSHSTL
+1390 DGRTEKPDSSSSL

-1444 SIKITKDKVGNVN
+1444 SIKITKDKVGNNVN
-1457 LSGKYKFYVEFKNV
+1457 LVGKYKFYVEFKNV

-1512 ENSDYATLKK
+1512 ENSDYAVLKK
-1522 VTTGGKDVLISQNTV
+1522 VTTGGNDVLISQNTV
-1537 NGTATHSVTGT
+1537 NGIATHSVTGT

-1556 SYTFYNTQTSTIDL
+1556 SYTFYNTQIATMDL
-1570 KISKNWLNVNKADRD
+1570 KISKNWFNVDEADRD

-1598 LRSSDSSN
+1598 LRRSTDSS

-1611 NYEKFTLDANW
+1611 NYESFTLDSSW
-1622 KKTITK
+1622 EKTITK
-1628 LDKYVDDTER
+1628 LETYDDNGFQWQYAIR
-1638 TTWKYSI
+1638 
-1645 KELDSNDNLIDDGGM
+1645 ELDKDGNPIDNDNT

-1665 ESGNVNYTVT
+1665 ASGNVTYKVE
-1675 YTTGTNSG
+1675 YTTSTSSNITTG
-1683 ADDNELIVDNTRIVQ
+1683 LIVNNTRIVQ
-1698 DINMPETGGEG
+1698 DISMPETGGEG

-1738 AFLHKDKSS
+1738 AFVHIGKSS
-1747 KEVR
+1747 KKVR